1 MPLIKPSLHAI
12 QPPGSSRRRS
22 STVAISPAFVMSRS
36 AFWANSGLLKSVPEH
51 YSLAMSASSTEE
63 RNRGLLAAVSVVVSV
78 LLLSPLVT
86 QADDFPVSSQPMF
99 AEPRARLVEF
109 VSARGVDETGASVRL
124 SIDEIAQTDDPLVAE
139 QFLRNADRTNDL
151 ANLCAEIAQ
160 RSEPDLSAIEIIL
173 VTHDLNLGFSENSVT
188 SLEVLERCEGS

>member
-1 MPLIKPSLHAI
+1 
-12 QPPGSSRRRS
+12 
-22 STVAISPAFVMSRS
+22 
-36 AFWANSGLLKSVPEH
+36 
-51 YSLAMSASSTEE
+51 MSASSTEE

-86 QADDFPVSSQPMF
+86 RADDFPVSSQPMF

-109 VSARGVDETGASVRL
+109 VSARGVDQTGASVRL
-124 SIDEIAQTDDPLVAE
+124 SVDEIAQTDDPLVAE

-151 ANLCAEIAQ
+151 ENLCAEIAQ